1 MTTLPMPRSMVQ
13 GAIATAAVLAGL
25 SGEPALAQVTTAA
38 TPAIPGMRMKMES
51 FDRDPG
57 WLGVNNRLA
66 QTREPIQI
74 RQDFGFSA
82 KTGYA
87 GGAAPGEM
95 GGFVTPAGVVAYCVS
110 QLLTA
115 ISISG
120 GIFCPL
126 SLDSIRK
133 CAA

>member
-74 RQDFGFSA
+74 AASNSVKFTVGSDFKKRVNS
-82 KTGYA
+82 
-87 GGAAPGEM
+87 
-95 GGFVTPAGVVAYCVS
+95 
-110 QLLTA
+110 
-115 ISISG
+115 
-120 GIFCPL
+120 
-126 SLDSIRK
+126 
-133 CAA
+133 